1 MTLISELLTPKE
13 AAAKLHTTYGT
24 LAVWRCTR
32 RKPLRF
38 VRMGR
43 KIFYKVEDVQAFIDS
58 QIDPGDGPRPTIS
71 SGRRCARESR
81 Q

>member
-1 MTLISELLTPKE
+1 MSSISELLTPKE

-38 VRMGR
+38 VRVGR
-43 KIFYKVEDVQAFIDS
+43 KIFYKPEDIQLFIEA
-58 QIDPGDGPRPTIS
+58 QTDPGDGPKP
-71 SGRRCARESR
+71 ARFTKKKAAR
-81 Q
+81 

>member
-1 MTLISELLTPKE
+1 MMVAISELLTPNE

-38 VRMGR
+38 VKLGR
-43 KIFYKVEDVQAFIDS
+43 KIFYKVEDIQAFIDA
-58 QIDPGDGPRPTIS
+58 QTDPGNGPRPLN
-71 SGRRCARESR
+71 RRKAARP
-81 Q
+81 